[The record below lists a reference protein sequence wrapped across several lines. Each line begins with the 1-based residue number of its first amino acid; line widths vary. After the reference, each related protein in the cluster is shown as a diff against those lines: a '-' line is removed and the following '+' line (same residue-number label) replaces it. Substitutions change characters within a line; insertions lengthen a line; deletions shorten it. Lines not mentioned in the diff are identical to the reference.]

1 MRKNTRK
8 NLTLPFLVLVTL
20 RCCSVGIFSLAMTFW
35 GLILESSR
43 RTTLIKHNFCSYWP
57 ELLLWWPTSFYW
69 SESQLLDIEG
79 QLISFLCCFAAASPL
94 GLSPFPVD
102 AIISLLIILSWLL
115 ARFLNK
121 HSLKRGLRRLIDRHT
136 DTQKWGFMFLKSWP
150 LHSAIMF
157 LAITRANRAKQ
168 IWIFRRI
175 FILKFSDRSAVQA
188 DFSVQQQK

>member
-8 NLTLPFLVLVTL
+8 NFTLPFLVLVTL

-79 QLISFLCCFAAASPL
+79 QLISFLCCFAASPL

-121 HSLKRGLRRLIDRHT
+121 HSLIQGLRRLIDRHT
-136 DTQKWGFMFLKSWP
+136 DTQIWGIYVFSWP
-150 LHSAIMF
+150 LHSPIEF
-157 LAITRANRAKQ
+157 FFAITRMCVLSSRVTGNQR
-168 IWIFRRI
+168 
-175 FILKFSDRSAVQA
+175 V
-188 DFSVQQQK
+188 

>member
-8 NLTLPFLVLVTL
+8 NFTLPFLVLVTL

-136 DTQKWGFMFLKSWP
+136 DTQKWGFMFLESWP
-150 LHSAIMF
+150 LHSAI
-157 LAITRANRAKQ
+157 
-168 IWIFRRI
+168 
-175 FILKFSDRSAVQA
+175 KFFCNYASE
-188 DFSVQQQK
+188 